1 MMLLISVL
9 ILTSC
14 TKTEEGQEATDDE
27 PEPITVAVSILPQKT
42 FVEHIAGDLVD
53 TVVMVPPGQSPSSYE
68 PTASQLMELSNAE
81 VYFTIGVP
89 FEQAFIPIIKK
100 NLPDL
105 PLVATDSSTQKR
117 TFTVSH
123 TQEEEEAG
131 SIDPHIWMSPVSVI
145 AQAQI
150 MTEKLSELDPQHA
163 DIYTAGMQAFEKEL
177 LDLDAELTAALAPL
191 KGSTLLV
198 YHPAFGYFADRYG
211 LVQKAV
217 EVGGKEPTPKQI
229 EALIRMA
236 REDGISIIFVQP
248 EFSKKSAKVIADA
261 IGGKVIT
268 IAALDEN
275 YIENLRHIA
284 QVLQENQ

>member
-14 TKTEEGQEATDDE
+14 TKTEEGQESTDDE
-27 PEPITVAVSILPQKT
+27 SKPITVAVSILPQKT
-42 FVEHIAGDLVD
+42 FVEHIAGDLVNI
-53 TVVMVPPGQSPSSYE
+53 VVMVPPGQSPSSYE
-68 PTASQLMELSNAE
+68 PTASQLIELSNAE

-117 TFTVSH
+117 TFVASH
-123 TQEEEEAG
+123 TQEEEDEG

-150 MTEKLSELDPQHA
+150 MTEKLSELDPLHA

-236 REDGISIIFVQP
+236 REDDISIIFVQP

-268 IAALDEN
+268 IASLDEN